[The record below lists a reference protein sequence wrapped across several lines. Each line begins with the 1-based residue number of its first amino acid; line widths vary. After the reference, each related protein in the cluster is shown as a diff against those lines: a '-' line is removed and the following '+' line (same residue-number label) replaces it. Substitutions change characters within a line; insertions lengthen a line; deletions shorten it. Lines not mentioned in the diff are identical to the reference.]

1 MNSNLPRAIGV
12 PTHSRTSEKSLGMM
26 EAKAR
31 WGKPKAMGGK
41 AVKTT
46 AKADG
51 EQWRMA
57 NGEWR
62 MANDTW

>member
-51 EQWRMA
+51 EQW
-57 NGEWR
+57 
-62 MANDTW
+62 